1 MTYSDKAFDI
11 VKHSINSAIFID
23 EKAKEFY
30 SGTPID
36 NDVIEEKLSIEL
48 FRQFKSEG
56 VSLAVHKFNVSDVAN
71 EELKQYL
78 LKDRDLVLLDWEL
91 DATGGIDYSLNL
103 LSEVVG
109 YPHINFCCIYTST
122 SKFENIA
129 LHINTYFSGL
139 SKEDYDKVLSTYS
152 FLEAN
157 EFLEP
162 GKQALASNN
171 CEEIDS
177 FLQKN
182 GIELTDFPI
191 EYKSNSDALKI
202 LIDSFDN
209 FEKSEKREIKI
220 TSTSKESNSF
230 IINNTFIF
238 ILKKDIENDTKPSIL
253 IKRIS
258 NELIKNKNSFIQLLG
273 LEMQTIFNN
282 NESFINENMLQSSTE
297 AFFTHRNYLKEE
309 NKNDIPFNTLI
320 KKVLIEHA
328 TLRLRTSKLSLLDA
342 EFLDEESKKYN
353 QIPSDTEVASMNTFY
368 NSVTVK
374 SLNSIDFP
382 NVNFGDIFVDSENN
396 YYLCITA
403 LCDCLRP
410 EKIKQNYFFVTGK
423 ELPIHVANLL
433 GDSAFISYI
442 PENKAI
448 SWINIEST
456 KKNKKEGTVEEVK
469 VPQKIVDELTPLLS
483 PEVLGKISKRIS
495 ENLTEKEKRINNM
508 NLEIDALKQFKY
520 KPVYIQ
526 PHTFN
531 IKNPK
536 IENNII
542 ELRRVE
548 SLKKVEEG
556 KDNGDLNLF
565 NVTYVTTLRPN
576 YTQRI
581 ANHTFAHSVRVGVD
595 FVSKL

>member
-1 MTYSDKAFDI
+1 MTYSNKAFDI
-11 VKHSINSAIFID
+11 VKQSINSAIFID

-30 SGTPID
+30 SGTEVN
-36 NDVIEEKLSIEL
+36 NDVVEEKLSIEL
-48 FRQFKSEG
+48 YNNFKREG
-56 VSLAVHKFNVSDVAN
+56 ISLTVHKFNVRDIEDEN
-71 EELKQYL
+71 LKKYL

-91 DATGGIDYSLNL
+91 DGSGGIEYSLKL
-103 LSEVVG
+103 LSEIVQ
-109 YPHINFCCIYTST
+109 YPRINFCCIYTS
-122 SKFENIA
+122 SPRVDSV
-129 LHINTYFSGL
+129 LPHIRTYFSGY
-139 SKEDYDKVLSTYS
+139 SKKDFENISTAYS
-152 FLEAN
+152 FIESNKFLDPAKKTILEQSEEKAN
-157 EFLEP
+157 SFI
-162 GKQALASNN
+162 
-171 CEEIDS
+171 EE
-177 FLQKN
+177 Q
-182 GIELTDFPI
+182 GINLTDFPI
-191 EYKSNSDALKI
+191 PNKSKIEALNLLVDA
-202 LIDSFDN
+202 FDN
-209 FEKSEKREIKI
+209 FQKSENREIPI
-220 TSTSKESNSF
+220 TSISKMSDNI

-238 ILKKDIENDTKPSIL
+238 ILTKNVENDTKPSFL

-258 NELIKNKNSFIQLLG
+258 DELIKNKNSFIQLLG

-282 NESFINENMLQSSTE
+282 NKSFINENMLQSSTE
-297 AFFTHRNYLKEE
+297 AFFTHRNYLKEK
-309 NKNDIPFNTLI
+309 NKNDVPFNELI

-328 TLRLRTSKLSLLDA
+328 TLRLRTSKLSLLDTK
-342 EFLDEESKKYN
+342 FLDEESKNYE
-353 QIPSDTEVASMNTFY
+353 QIPSDTEIASMNTFY

-374 SLNSIDFP
+374 SLNSNDFP

-423 ELPIHVANLL
+423 ELSIEVANLL

-442 PENKAI
+442 PKNKAI
-448 SWINIEST
+448 SWVNVEST
-456 KKNKKEGTVEEVK
+456 KKNKKEGAVEEVK
-469 VPQKIVDELTPLLS
+469 VPKKVLNMLSNVLS
-483 PEVLGKISKRIS
+483 PEEVNKISEEIS
-495 ENLTEKEKRINNM
+495 KELTGKEQRINDK

-536 IENNII
+536 IENNMI

-548 SLKKVEEG
+548 SLKKVEGE
-556 KDNGDLNLF
+556 KDNGDLNIF

-595 FVSKL
+595 FISKL